1 MNVVRLAAPL
11 CAALLTGA
19 CASHRPAEPLS
30 PVVRLDPEDR
40 RLVAVRRESDSL
52 QVVIASLAVF
62 KASDP
67 DVRRLAQTIVRDHM
81 QSMNETTA
89 LGGARR
95 GFRPAA
101 FRREGLEPTVA
112 RFARMQPGP
121 AFDQAF
127 VEAVLAAH
135 RHDQDE
141 RQRLLPRIGEALRG
155 LLERTQPMLDLHL
168 RLAEAV
174 RRGSQ

>member
-1 MNVVRLAAPL
+1 MNFTRCAVPL
-11 CAALLTGA
+11 CAALATAA
-19 CASHRPAEPLS
+19 CVSPRPAEP
-30 PVVRLDPEDR
+30 PTPIVRIDPDDR
-40 RLVAVRRESDSL
+40 HLAALRRESDSL

-81 QSMNETTA
+81 QSMNEATA
-89 LGGARR
+89 ITGGSR
-95 GFRPAA
+95 GFRPAS
-101 FRREGLEPTVA
+101 FRRERLEPTVA
-112 RFARMQPGP
+112 RFARMSPGP
-121 AFDQAF
+121 ASDEAF

-135 RHDQDE
+135 KHDQDE
-141 RQRLLPRIGEALRG
+141 RQRLLPRIGEVLRG

-174 RRGSQ
+174 RPRPR